1 MNAIALVNLS
11 GDQPPLIDTLTAP
24 LAAQGWEV
32 QAYDGKRGQLPRGH
46 DPILLVG
53 SVGDP
58 DERSIARGR
67 LLAALKLWADKR
79 SVLAV
84 GLGFPILAKAL
95 GWGVR
100 PLDHH
105 RRGWFPVAQTA
116 DGLADPT
123 LSQVPQGAAGHED
136 RDWAVLPPS
145 AATASADKVL
155 SFSSIGDVA
164 AARFG
169 ARAMGLVF
177 HPGVATDR
185 PADAV
190 TTEIIAR
197 FFTNS
202 AATNP

>member
-1 MNAIALVNLS
+1 
-11 GDQPPLIDTLTAP
+11 
-24 LAAQGWEV
+24 
-32 QAYDGKRGQLPRGH
+32 
-46 DPILLVG
+46 
-53 SVGDP
+53 
-58 DERSIARGR
+58 
-67 LLAALKLWADKR
+67 
-79 SVLAV
+79 
-84 GLGFPILAKAL
+84 
-95 GWGVR
+95 
-100 PLDHH
+100 
-105 RRGWFPVAQTA
+105 
-116 DGLADPT
+116 
-123 LSQVPQGAAGHED
+123 
-136 RDWAVLPPS
+136 VLPPS